1 MTEIT
6 ILSEENFVDMFDGTF
21 ALSKEVTKEEKQKLL
36 ETQKKLQKVL
46 DIINIDT
53 VGWAS
58 PKVLIDTL
66 KREVFE
72 K

>member
-1 MTEIT
+1 MTEIALLT
-6 ILSEENFVDMFDGTF
+6 EENFVDMFDGTF
-21 ALSKEVTKEEKQKLL
+21 ALSKEVTKDEKQQLL
-36 ETQKKLQKVL
+36 DIQQKLQKVW